1 MTNIMYICGI
11 VTSILML
18 CYFIARYTKSSKMFL
33 LSLLSV
39 TLGIASYVIYYS
51 YLNRNADEKLLIS
64 MIDDTITTDNHS
76 CILTNSTINSSFTYD
91 EFNIVDTHKSVGYM
105 NESNYQILSQSEHN
119 LLLPNVLTNKINT
132 PPRIVSIVND
142 S

>member
-11 VTSILML
+11 VTSILIL

-64 MIDDTITTDNHS
+64 MIDDNISQKERIEKLIGKT
-76 CILTNSTINSSFTYD
+76 SFVHID
-91 EFNIVDTHKSVGYM
+91 
-105 NESNYQILSQSEHN
+105 
-119 LLLPNVLTNKINT
+119 
-132 PPRIVSIVND
+132 
-142 S
+142 